1 MCADAANINTDYT
14 LMQIVF
20 TNVPPTPNIVP
31 LFWNI
36 GKKVLNGYFREVDN
50 YLAHVAQNVTIA
62 IVNDYFSIEHYLI
75 IFL

>member
-1 MCADAANINTDYT
+1 MCANAANINTRYT

-36 GKKVLNGYFREVDN
+36 GKKVLDGYFREVGN
-50 YLAHVAQNVTIA
+50 YLAHVAKM
-62 IVNDYFSIEHYLI
+62 L
-75 IFL
+75 L